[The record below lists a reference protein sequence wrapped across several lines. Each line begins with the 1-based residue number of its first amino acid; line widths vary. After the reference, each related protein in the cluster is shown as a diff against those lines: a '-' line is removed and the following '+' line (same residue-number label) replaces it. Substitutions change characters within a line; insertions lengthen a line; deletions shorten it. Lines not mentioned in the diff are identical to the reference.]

1 MCIFS
6 IDLCFHTM
14 SGLDFFK
21 LQIDFL
27 HCSKWI
33 SLNFR
38 DYFHTICEIF
48 GCATVWC
55 TSFQFN
61 FDTFSSPS
69 ATTFCAINTLEIF
82 DNIFSSNRTYVQNQ
96 MSFNFNFNIDY
107 SSSWI
112 SIFARVWSTYFQFNF
127 DTSFP
132 PSATSFWAIN
142 AFPQTSKGKH

>member
-1 MCIFS
+1 MHFKYVQWCVWNIWP
-6 IDLCFHTM
+6 CQ
-14 SGLDFFK
+14 GVFFIY
-21 LQIDFL
+21 LVL
-27 HCSKWI
+27 I
-33 SLNFR
+33 SYNERIGYLWTS
-38 DYFHTICEIF
+38 DYFHTICEIS

-69 ATTFCAINTLEIF
+69 ATTFCAINTLEIL

-112 SIFARVWSTYFQFNF
+112 SIFARVWCTFFNL
-127 DTSFP
+127 TLTPPFP
-132 PSATSFWAIN
+132 PRQP
-142 AFPQTSKGKH
+142 AFER